1 MAPTGIFCF
10 ADDDWASWSGKDR
23 LYRTQICLGHAGEV
37 QAGDMV
43 QDCGLLL
50 PKLAPEG
57 WDGRIGCASCCPH
70 SPKGISCACTT
81 GCRGTQCFLTA
92 DTDPGSVICS
102 LLQRVVQ

>member
-37 QAGDMV
+37 QAGDTF

-50 PKLAPEG
+50 PNWHQKDGMGELDAP
-57 WDGRIGCASCCPH
+57 RAAR

-81 GCRGTQCFLTA
+81 GCGGTQCFLTA

-102 LLQRVVQ
+102 LLQRVVP